1 MEKEWKKELILFFQ
15 GMGMGINSFFKS
27 RNEEWELIPFFE
39 WEWEWDYNP
48 KNEGMDPCLHNCNY
62 STSSVS
68 SSATDYQHSRRAVLA
83 WAVGPCGV
91 VLKGLKDST
100 RRYANYAV
108 ESRYF

>member
-48 KNEGMDPCLHNCNY
+48 KNEGMDPCLLFRPPFCSFAITY
-62 STSSVS
+62 VL
-68 SSATDYQHSRRAVLA
+68 SR
-83 WAVGPCGV
+83 
-91 VLKGLKDST
+91 
-100 RRYANYAV
+100 
-108 ESRYF
+108 

>member
-48 KNEGMDPCLHNCNY
+48 KNEGMDPCLIADFDIDDSALSRNRC
-62 STSSVS
+62 ST
-68 SSATDYQHSRRAVLA
+68 
-83 WAVGPCGV
+83 
-91 VLKGLKDST
+91 
-100 RRYANYAV
+100 
-108 ESRYF
+108 

>member
-48 KNEGMDPCLHNCNY
+48 KNEGMDPCLEITKKMK
-62 STSSVS
+62 SFP
-68 SSATDYQHSRRAVLA
+68 R
-83 WAVGPCGV
+83 
-91 VLKGLKDST
+91 K
-100 RRYANYAV
+100 
-108 ESRYF
+108 

>member
-48 KNEGMDPCLHNCNY
+48 KNEGMDPCLNVQQSEYIIVMVRGC
-62 STSSVS
+62 
-68 SSATDYQHSRRAVLA
+68 
-83 WAVGPCGV
+83 
-91 VLKGLKDST
+91 
-100 RRYANYAV
+100 
-108 ESRYF
+108 

>member
-48 KNEGMDPCLHNCNY
+48 KNEGMDPCLLDFAM
-62 STSSVS
+62 SMVKFSPGDK
-68 SSATDYQHSRRAVLA
+68 ASR
-83 WAVGPCGV
+83 
-91 VLKGLKDST
+91 
-100 RRYANYAV
+100 
-108 ESRYF
+108 FI